1 MKNVARWMVCLA
13 LAGCVEQP
21 ASQGANRGVSSSELD
36 TIRRRVASRTAPTP
50 SHRLD
55 ISFGGNKVK
64 LIGYDV
70 SAETVRPG
78 QNMTVTFYWQC
89 MSTVGD
95 GWHLFT
101 HLDDANQPRTNED
114 NVGDVRRAYQ
124 PERWRAGEYI
134 TDRQTFDLPADW
146 DSPTVRFHV
155 GLWKGAERMVP
166 TPAGATDGDRRAR
179 AFELSTGVQLQVSEL
194 SVGRASAPITI
205 DGRLDEAAWASAAVT
220 NALVNTASG
229 AAAGTTDAHAS
240 ARLLWDEQNLYVAF
254 EVTDE
259 NLVDPSTARDNHL
272 WEHDAVEVMIDP
284 DGDAANY
291 FEFQVSPNNQHF
303 DTRYDHP
310 RDPQPVGH
318 DDFNPNIHSAVV
330 VTGSVNNREDND
342 TGYVAEIA
350 IPWADIANG
359 LPHNPPQVDDTLR
372 LNLFV
377 MDEDKAGGHRVAGWS
392 APRRPDFHTLER
404 FGRVH
409 LVASVGGSVPGMPL
423 VAPAPAPTPTA
434 EAQGRPAVPGVPPN
448 FPVAVAPNGA
458 PVINPAN
465 LRVVQPRNAPGGH

>member
-21 ASQGANRGVSSSELD
+21 ASQGGNRGVSSNELD
-36 TIRRRVASRTAPTP
+36 SVRRRVASRTAPTP
-50 SHRLD
+50 SHPLNVT
-55 ISFGGNKVK
+55 FGGNKVK

-70 SAETVRPG
+70 SSETVRPG
-78 QNMTVTFYWQC
+78 QSVTVTWYWQC
-89 MSTVGD
+89 QNTVGD

-146 DSPTVRFHV
+146 DSPVVRFHL
-155 GLWKGAERMVP
+155 GLWKGTERMQ
-166 TPAGATDGDRRAR
+166 PAPANMTDNDRRAR
-179 AFELSTGVQLQVSEL
+179 VLEISTGIQLQVSEL
-194 SVGRASAPITI
+194 SVGRTSAPITI
-205 DGRLDEAAWASAAVT
+205 DGRLDEAVWAAAART
-220 NALVNTASG
+220 NPLVNTGSGG
-229 AAAGTTDAHAS
+229 AAGPTDAHAS
-240 ARLLWDEQNLYVAF
+240 ARLLWDDQNLYVAF
-254 EVTDE
+254 EVSDE

-284 DGDAANY
+284 NGDGRNY
-291 FEFQVSPNNQHF
+291 FEFQVSPKNQHF
-303 DTRYDHP
+303 DTRYDAA

-330 VTGSVNNREDND
+330 TNGTIDNREDND
-342 TGYVAEIA
+342 TGYTVELA
-350 IPWADIANG
+350 IPWTDIANG
-359 LPHNPPQVDDTLR
+359 LAHTPPQVNDTLR

-377 MDEDKAGGHRVAGWS
+377 MDEDKTGGHRVAGWS

-404 FGRVH
+404 FGRVS
-409 LVASVGGSVPGMPL
+409 LVAELG
-423 VAPAPAPTPTA
+423 PAQGAAPTPVAIPAAPGLPPGIPTA
-434 EAQGRPAVPGVPPN
+434 PGTNSPLL
-448 FPVAVAPNGA
+448 
-458 PVINPAN
+458 NPAN
-465 LRVVQPRNAPGGH
+465 LRVVRPAGQGAAPQR